1 MNRKERLV
9 NFRITE
15 EQYYVLRQ
23 RAAAEGVAV
32 SEYVRS
38 RLIRDEKAAALE
50 ARVSRLEMVVSP
62 GELLAVAKGSM

>member
-32 SEYVRS
+32 SSDWR
-38 RLIRDEKAAALE
+38 
-50 ARVSRLEMVVSP
+50 
-62 GELLAVAKGSM
+62 